1 MTMQAGVRNGAIAA
15 SDRKRQPP
23 VAMLALAALGVVY
36 GDLGTS
42 PLYALQEAFNGDHG
56 VRPTPDNVVGV
67 VSLFLWSLILMVS
80 IKYVLV
86 LMRADNKGEGGIL
99 ALLAQIAGDK
109 AETAGRSTCFW
120 VLLGL
125 AGAAMLYGDGVITPA
140 VSVLSAMEGLQVATP
155 ALAAY
160 VVPATVVILVLLFMV
175 QPFGSGR
182 VGVVFGPIL
191 AAWFVVIAALGI
203 AQLWQNPAI
212 LQAINPLHGISYFQ
226 RNGFAGFVSLG
237 AVVLCLTGAEALY
250 ADMGHFGARPI
261 RLAWYGLA
269 LPALLLS
276 YLGQGALL
284 LAHPHL
290 SGRPFYS
297 MVPEWG
303 LYPMVV
309 LATLATIVAS
319 QALITAVFSLT
330 HQSVQLG
337 FFPRVLVLH
346 TSRSHKGQ
354 IYLPLLNWL
363 LMLATVAVVLG
374 FRQSDKLAAAFG
386 LAVSTTM
393 AITTILFAVLARS
406 RWHWPWWAVMAVA
419 GSLFV
424 VDLAFVLANALKFMD
439 GGWLPLTLGLFMFM
453 LMGCWFG
460 GRRLQVKEGQ
470 DRQLPIEALLSSL
483 QMNPVARIPG
493 VGVFL
498 SESAD
503 GTPLV
508 MLHHLKHNQVLH
520 ETVLLLT
527 LQMQDVPRVKGERV
541 AVRRLGEGVARVV
554 ARYGYMEEPDVPEV
568 MAHAAALLNLPELE
582 PLCTTYYLGRQTLVP
597 AMGSSGF
604 KRWLIGVFGFL
615 RQNER
620 SATLYFR
627 LPPNRVVEL
636 GARIEL

>member
-1 MTMQAGVRNGAIAA
+1 MLAAFRSMAISA
-15 SDRKRQPP
+15 SDRKRRSPP
-23 VAMLALAALGVVY
+23 MAMLALAALGVVF

-56 VRPTPDNVVGV
+56 VRPTPDNVIGV

-86 LMRADNKGEGGIL
+86 LMRADNRGEGGIL
-99 ALLAQIAGDK
+99 ALLAQITG
-109 AETAGRSTCFW
+109 GRADGRGRAAWGW

-160 VVPATVVILVLLFMV
+160 VVPATVAILALLFMV

-182 VGVVFGPIL
+182 VGVAFGPVL
-191 AAWFVVIAALGI
+191 AAWFVAIAALGL

-212 LQAINPLHGISYFQ
+212 LQAANPWHGIAYFQ

-269 LPALLLS
+269 LPSLILS

-284 LAHPHL
+284 LAHPQL

-303 LYPMVV
+303 LYPMVA
-309 LATLATIVAS
+309 LSTLATIVAS

-337 FFPRVLVLH
+337 FFPRVKVLH
-346 TSRSHKGQ
+346 TSGSQKGQ
-354 IYLPLLNWL
+354 IYLPLLNWI
-363 LMLATVAVVLG
+363 LMLATIAVVLG
-374 FRQSDKLAAAFG
+374 FRESGKLAAAFG

-393 AITTILFAVLARS
+393 AITTVLFAVLARR
-406 RWHWPWWAVMAVA
+406 RWHWPWWAVALVA
-419 GSLFV
+419 GGLFTI
-424 VDLAFVLANALKFMD
+424 DLAFWLANVLKFLD
-439 GGWLPLTLGLFMFM
+439 GGWLPLLLGLAVFAM
-453 LMGCWFG
+453 MGCWFG
-460 GRRLQVKEGQ
+460 GRRLQRHESRG
-470 DRQLPIEALLSSL
+470 RQLPVEALLSSL
-483 QMNPVARIPG
+483 ETNPLMRIPG

-503 GTPLV
+503 GTPSVL
-508 MLHHLKHNQVLH
+508 LHHLKHNQALH
-520 ETVLLLT
+520 ETAVLLT
-527 LQMQDVPRVKGERV
+527 LQMLDVPRAAGERV
-541 AVRRLGEGVARVV
+541 SAQWLGQGVARV
-554 ARYGYMEEPDVPEV
+554 AASYGYMEEPDVPAA
-568 MAHAAALLNLPELE
+568 MARAAELLRLPPLE
-582 PLCTTYYLGRQTLVP
+582 PLSTSYYLGRQTLVAAP
-597 AMGSSGF
+597 GSGGF
-604 KRWLIGVFGFL
+604 KRWLVGVFAFL

-620 SATLYFR
+620 SATLYFG

>member
-1 MTMQAGVRNGAIAA
+1 MQAGIRNGAIAA
-15 SDRKRQPP
+15 SDRKRQAPQT
-23 VAMLALAALGVVY
+23 AMLALAALGVVY

-80 IKYVLV
+80 VKYVLV

-99 ALLAQIAGDK
+99 ALLAQITGEK
-109 AETAGRSTCFW
+109 AEKGGRSTVLW

-155 ALAAY
+155 ALSAY
-160 VVPATVVILVLLFMV
+160 VVPGTVAILLLLFMV
-175 QPFGSGR
+175 QPLGSGR
-182 VGVVFGPIL
+182 VGVVFGPVL
-191 AAWFVVIAALGI
+191 AAWFVAIAALGA
-203 AQLWQNPAI
+203 AQLWQNPSI
-212 LQAINPLHGISYFQ
+212 LQAVNPLHGLSYFQ

-269 LPALLLS
+269 LPSLLLS

-284 LAHPHL
+284 LDHPHL
-290 SGRPFYS
+290 SDRPFYS

-303 LYPMVV
+303 LYPMVA

-337 FFPRVLVLH
+337 FFPRVQVLH
-346 TSRSHKGQ
+346 TSGSHKGQ

-363 LMLATVAVVLG
+363 LMLATVAVVLA

-393 AITTILFAVLARS
+393 AITTILFAALARR
-406 RWHWPWWAVMAVA
+406 RWHWPWWAVGLVA
-419 GSLFV
+419 GGLFAI
-424 VDLAFVLANALKFMD
+424 DLAFWLANVLKFLD
-439 GGWLPLTLGLFMFM
+439 GGWLPLTLGLLMFA

-460 GRRLQVKEGQ
+460 GRRLQSKEAE
-470 DRQLPIEALLSSL
+470 DRQLPIDVLLSSL

-503 GTPLV
+503 GAPLV
-508 MLHHLKHNQVLH
+508 LLHHLKHNQVLH

-527 LQMQDVPRVKGERV
+527 LQMQDTPRVQGERV
-541 AVRRLGEGVARVV
+541 AVQWLGAGVGRIV
-554 ARYGYMEEPDVPEV
+554 ACYGYMEEPDVPGV
-568 MAHAAALLNLPELE
+568 MAHAAELLNLGELE
-582 PLCTTYYLGRQTLVP
+582 PLATSYYLGRQTLVAAP
-597 AMGSSGF
+597 RSGRL
-604 KRWLIGVFGFL
+604 KRWLIGVFSLL

>member
-1 MTMQAGVRNGAIAA
+1 MQAGVRNGAIAA
-15 SDRKRQPP
+15 SDRKRQPAA
-23 VAMLALAALGVVY
+23 AMLALAALGVVF

-160 VVPATVVILVLLFMV
+160 VVPATIAILVLLFMV

-191 AAWFVVIAALGI
+191 AVWFVAIAALGI

-284 LAHPHL
+284 LAHPQL

-303 LYPMVV
+303 LYPMVA

-374 FRQSDKLAAAFG
+374 FHQSDKLAAAFG

-393 AITTILFAVLARS
+393 AITTILFAVLARG
-406 RWHWPWWAVMAVA
+406 RWHWPWWAVIVVA
-419 GSLFV
+419 GSLFA

-460 GRRLQVKEGQ
+460 GRRLQVREGQ

-498 SESAD
+498 SENAD

-568 MAHAAALLNLPELE
+568 MAHASALLNLPALE

-597 AMGSSGF
+597 AAGSSRF
-604 KRWLIGVFGFL
+604 KRWLIGVFGVL
-615 RQNER
+615 RQNAR

>member
-1 MTMQAGVRNGAIAA
+1 MMMQAGVRNGAIAA
-15 SDRKRQPP
+15 SDRKRQPAA
-23 VAMLALAALGVVY
+23 AMLALAALGVVF

-155 ALAAY
+155 TLAAY

-191 AAWFVVIAALGI
+191 AAWFVAIAALGI

-284 LAHPHL
+284 LAHPQL

-303 LYPMVV
+303 LYPMVA

-393 AITTILFAVLARS
+393 AITTILFAVLARG
-406 RWHWPWWAVMAVA
+406 RWHWPWWAVIVVA
-419 GSLFV
+419 GSLFA

-460 GRRLQVKEGQ
+460 GRRLQVREGQ

-498 SESAD
+498 SENAD

-568 MAHAAALLNLPELE
+568 MAHAAALLNLPALE

-597 AMGSSGF
+597 AAGSSRF
-604 KRWLIGVFGFL
+604 KRWLIGVFGVL
-615 RQNER
+615 RQNAR

>member
-1 MTMQAGVRNGAIAA
+1 M
-15 SDRKRQPP
+15 
-23 VAMLALAALGVVY
+23 AMLVLAALGVVY

-80 IKYVLV
+80 VKYVMV

-99 ALLAQIAGDK
+99 ALLAQITGGRTGD
-109 AETAGRSTCFW
+109 GRRVAVGW

-160 VVPATVVILVLLFMV
+160 VVPATVVILAMLFMI

-182 VGVVFGPIL
+182 VGAAFGPIL
-191 AAWFVVIAALGI
+191 AAWFVAIAALGL
-203 AQLWQNPAI
+203 AQLWRNPAI
-212 LQAINPLHGISYFQ
+212 LQAVNPWHGIAYFQ

-269 LPALLLS
+269 LPALILS

-284 LAHPHL
+284 LAHPQL

-303 LYPMVV
+303 LLPMVA
-309 LATLATIVAS
+309 LSTLATIVAS

-330 HQSVQLG
+330 HQSAQLG
-337 FFPRVLVLH
+337 FFPRVKVLH
-346 TSRSHKGQ
+346 TSGSHKGQ
-354 IYLPLLNWL
+354 IYLPLLNWT
-363 LMLATVAVVLG
+363 LMLATIAVVLG
-374 FRQSDKLAAAFG
+374 FRESGKLAAAFG

-393 AITTILFAVLARS
+393 AITTVLFAVLARR
-406 RWHWPWWAVMAVA
+406 RWHWPWWAVALVA
-419 GSLFV
+419 GGLFAI
-424 VDLAFVLANALKFMD
+424 DLAFWLANALKFLD
-439 GGWLPLTLGLFMFM
+439 GGWLPLLLGLAVFCV
-453 LMGCWFG
+453 MGCWFG
-460 GRRLQVKEGQ
+460 GRRLQMRESRG
-470 DRQLPIEALLSSL
+470 RQLPLEALLSSL
-483 QMNPVARIPG
+483 GMNPVARIPG

-498 SESAD
+498 SERAD

-508 MLHHLKHNQVLH
+508 LLHHLKHNQALH
-520 ETVLLLT
+520 ETAILLT
-527 LQMQDVPRVKGERV
+527 LQMLDVPRAAGERV
-541 AVRRLGEGVARVV
+541 SVQWLGQGMARVT
-554 ARYGYMEEPDVPEV
+554 ARYGYMEEPDVPEA
-568 MAHAAALLNLPELE
+568 MARAAEALGLPPLE
-582 PLCTTYYLGRQTLVP
+582 PLSTSYYLGRQTLVAAP
-597 AMGSSGF
+597 GSGGL
-604 KRWLIGVFGFL
+604 KRWLVGVFAFL

-620 SATLYFR
+620 SATLYFG

>member
-1 MTMQAGVRNGAIAA
+1 MQAGVRNGAIAA
-15 SDRKRQPP
+15 SDRKRQPAA
-23 VAMLALAALGVVY
+23 AMLALAALGVVF

-160 VVPATVVILVLLFMV
+160 VVPATIAILVLLFMV

-191 AAWFVVIAALGI
+191 AVWFVAIAALGI

-284 LAHPHL
+284 LAHPQL

-303 LYPMVV
+303 LYPMVA

-363 LMLATVAVVLG
+363 LMLATVAVVLS

-393 AITTILFAVLARS
+393 AITTILFAVLARG
-406 RWHWPWWAVMAVA
+406 RWHWPWWAVIVVA
-419 GSLFV
+419 GSLFA

-460 GRRLQVKEGQ
+460 GRRLQVREGQ

-498 SESAD
+498 SENAD

-568 MAHAAALLNLPELE
+568 MAHTSALLNLPALE

-597 AMGSSGF
+597 AAGSSRF
-604 KRWLIGVFGFL
+604 KRWLIGVFGVL
-615 RQNER
+615 RQNAR